1 MASRAFFIPSHLP
14 PFYEE
19 KTVMFE
25 FFSGFAL
32 SQQQKSIRSMHRS
45 IKEAWGLNKVLEI
58 STRSESALGV
68 SLSAF
73 NLMLDY
79 EGRMS
84 SVESL
89 YKASKQFSYGGPF
102 PDIAWKSSIDAKK
115 DGRLKVSGPLIHFQ
129 YQGTVWPLV
138 GSPNFYDFLYISA
151 LCQSKYVSELS
162 EYEAFSDIAYSTQVG
177 RLKEGKSWNC
187 QARSVAIFKSL
198 SSLHIQSKVI
208 DILKGLAQDSSRQ
221 IGNDSPTLF

>member
-1 MASRAFFIPSHLP
+1 MANRAFFTPKSSP

-19 KTVMFE
+19 KLVSFE

-45 IKEAWGLNKVLEI
+45 IKDLWGLNKVLEI
-58 STRSESALGV
+58 STRSENAIGV

-73 NLMLDY
+73 NLMLNY

-84 SVESL
+84 SVESV
-89 YKASKQFSYGGPF
+89 YQASKQFSYGGPF
-102 PDIAWKSSIDAKK
+102 LDIAWKSSIDAKK
-115 DGRLKVSGPLIHFQ
+115 DERLKVSGPLIHFEF
-129 YQGTVWPLV
+129 QGTIWPLV

-151 LCQSKYVSELS
+151 LYQSKYVSELS

-177 RLKEGKSWNC
+177 KLKKGKSWNC

-198 SSLHIQSKVI
+198 SSLHIQPKVI
-208 DILKGLAQDSSRQ
+208 DLLIDLAQDSSRQ
-221 IGNDSPTLF
+221 IVNDSPTLF

>member
-1 MASRAFFIPSHLP
+1 MANRAFFIPISSP

-19 KTVMFE
+19 KLVSFE

-45 IKEAWGLNKVLEI
+45 IKDLWGLNKVLEI
-58 STRSESALGV
+58 STRSENAIGV

-73 NLMLDY
+73 NLMLNY

-84 SVESL
+84 SVESV
-89 YKASKQFSYGGPF
+89 YQASKQFSYGGPF
-102 PDIAWKSSIDAKK
+102 QDIAWKSSIDAKK
-115 DGRLKVSGPLIHFQ
+115 DERLKVSGPLIHFEF
-129 YQGTVWPLV
+129 QGTIWPLV

-177 RLKEGKSWNC
+177 KLKKGKSWNC
-187 QARSVAIFKSL
+187 QARSVAIFRSL

-208 DILKGLAQDSSRQ
+208 DLLNDLAQDSSRQ
-221 IGNDSPTLF
+221 VGNDSPTLF